1 MPFSESDSELL
12 VSCLV
17 CCISPLTCDKWIYFN
32 ERISYITLFTLKF
45 LIIIF
50 CNYFCVLIQ
59 VSILFLSSVLQL
71 LIYFPPCFHLILVHS
86 YIITTPLLS
95 SSHSAPTTL
104 CFQSFSHFAS
114 FPWLLVPVFIA
125 HFLTSNSLICQFS
138 CLVSSKGMLRNKV
151 WD

>member
-12 VSCLV
+12 VSCLF

-59 VSILFLSSVLQL
+59 CLNSVLIKRSTTSHLLSTLFPSHFSPFLHHYHPTSIQFPLCAHHSLLSVFFSLCFFPLITCSSFYSPLLNKQFAYLSIFLS
-71 LIYFPPCFHLILVHS
+71 
-86 YIITTPLLS
+86 
-95 SSHSAPTTL
+95 
-104 CFQSFSHFAS
+104 FQF
-114 FPWLLVPVFIA
+114 
-125 HFLTSNSLICQFS
+125 
-138 CLVSSKGMLRNKV
+138 
-151 WD
+151 